1 MILPKR
7 FFITSG
13 RALSAVSK
21 LNAFDQALMNAGI
34 AHCNL
39 VPVSSIIPKG
49 SVKIDYY
56 NIEAGAITFVVMA
69 HIEGDPGD
77 LLGAGIAWGFIEG
90 DDYGLVAEAHGN
102 IDEDQLKAILQSR
115 LNEMSR
121 VRGVTLR
128 DIGYRIEVMRVP
140 EGLYGSTVAALVFVP
155 EYF

>member
-1 MILPKR
+1 LILPKR

-56 NIEAGAITFVVMA
+56 NIEAGAITFGSWLRLSMEALIEAGYKVVIGEE
-69 HIEGDPGD
+69 HINV
-77 LLGAGIAWGFIEG
+77 
-90 DDYGLVAEAHGN
+90 YVV
-102 IDEDQLKAILQSR
+102 K
-115 LNEMSR
+115 
-121 VRGVTLR
+121 
-128 DIGYRIEVMRVP
+128 YR
-140 EGLYGSTVAALVFVP
+140 
-155 EYF
+155 